1 MRTGLIAQ
9 KLGMTRVFTDEGAHV
24 PVTVLKVDGCQVVAV
39 RDAEKDG
46 YAAVQLGSGKA
57 KVKNVTKPQRG
68 HFAKAKVEPKRKL
81 AEFRVSPDNLVELGS
96 ELVASHF
103 VAGQFV
109 DITGSTIGK
118 GFSGAMKRHGFG
130 GGRASHG
137 ASRVHRALGSTGQN
151 QDPGRVFKNKKMAG
165 QLGNARVTTQN
176 LRVVATDEARGL
188 ILVQGSVPGSKG
200 GWVLVRDARK
210 RPLPEDAPRP
220 AGVKSGE
227 AAEEAGDVLE
237 QASEAVEVS
246 GEVEAPQDVRPA
258 DAKATGEL
266 AEIEAAEAAEIGEE
280 GAPEDS
286 GAEDSGAEDSGAED
300 SGAQD
305 AEAEKAAEESGEE
318 TGESPDEAAD
328 EDAGE
333 KKKDQ

>member
-9 KLGMTRVFTDEGAHV
+9 KMGMTRVFTDEGAHV
-24 PVTVLKVDGCQVVAV
+24 PVTVLKVDGCHVVAV

-46 YAAVQLGSGKA
+46 YAALQLGAGKA

-68 HFAKAKVEPKRKL
+68 HFAKAKVEPLRKL
-81 AEFRVSPDNLVELGS
+81 AEFRVSPDNLVDVGS
-96 ELVASHF
+96 ELSAGHF

-109 DITGSTIGK
+109 DVTGNAIGK

-165 QLGNARVTTQN
+165 QMGGQRVTTQN
-176 LRVVATDEARGL
+176 LRVVATDETRGL
-188 ILVQGSVPGSKG
+188 ILVEGSVPGSKG
-200 GWVLVRDARK
+200 GWVLIRDANK
-210 RPLPEDAPRP
+210 RPVPEDAPRP
-220 AGVKSGE
+220 AGLK
-227 AAEEAGDVLE
+227 AGGVEDESADVME

-266 AEIEAAEAAEIGEE
+266 AEQQASEAAAGEAAVEKDASDEGE
-280 GAPEDS
+280 APS
-286 GAEDSGAEDSGAED
+286 
-300 SGAQD
+300 
-305 AEAEKAAEESGEE
+305 
-318 TGESPDEAAD
+318 DEAN

-333 KKKDQ
+333 NKKDQ